1 MFKNIDETK
10 EKTTTSKKIVWFF
23 VVLGTIILDAIVVF
37 LAIFITE
44 SRLNTKIGN
53 ISVLEKSV
61 ASIEREVTKTPQ
73 LISDVNIKIA
83 ENNGNIALLKEK
95 LNLLTQ
101 EVGNN
106 QLETLSLRLT
116 SYANRLEELEET
128 KNQEALV
135 LSIALLIKE
144 NALYGRRFD
153 TEVIALKEMARGQ
166 QDIDKD
172 INIIEASRDI
182 IIPTDS
188 VLTAQYFEIM
198 KDFDF
203 EKKEELNTN
212 TADQGV
218 VTKSINKIK
227 ETVAN
232 INFDKVVVV
241 KKDNKTIEQKQ
252 LLNTLNSLV
261 EQNLFSKAV
270 DFINQNVQFANAENT
285 LFNEWVQ
292 NAEKRVAFDNAISNI
307 ISMELK
313 AIRNNLTTK
322 NITTTEDV
330 DTINEDIVND

>member
-83 ENNGNIALLKEK
+83 ENYGNIALLKEK

-153 TEVIALKEMARGQ
+153 TEVIALKEMARDQ

-182 IIPTDS
+182 IIPTNS

-322 NITTTEDV
+322 NITTTDDV

>member
-83 ENNGNIALLKEK
+83 ENYGNIALLKEK
-95 LNLLTQ
+95 LNLLTK

-153 TEVIALKEMARGQ
+153 TEVIALKEMARDQ